1 MILGVIPA
9 RLNSTRFP
17 SKVIFPLKGKPII
30 EHVYDKALQ
39 SDLLSK
45 VIVAVDSEETKNVIN
60 CQNIMMTSDKH
71 QSGTDRVAEVANNFD
86 CDIVVNIQGDEP
98 GIDPLL
104 IDQLI
109 TLFDDPNV
117 EMASIASTDLQ
128 EDDLNN
134 DNVVKVNLDKENN
147 AISFVRN
154 NLNPNLT
161 YYRHIGIYAYR
172 KNTLNLFTSLTQ
184 SDNEKKHRLEQLRA
198 LDNNIDI
205 NVSLAKSSPIGVD
218 TEEDYLALKKIME
231 YKN

>member
-17 SKVIFPLKGKPII
+17 NKVIFPLKGKPII
-30 EHVYDKALQ
+30 EHVYYKALQ

-71 QSGTDRVAEVANNFD
+71 QSGTDRVAEVAKKFD
-86 CDIVVNIQGDEP
+86 CDVIVNIQGDEP

-109 TLFDDPNV
+109 TLFEDPSV
-117 EMASIASTDLQ
+117 EMASIASTDLK

-147 AISFVRN
+147 AISFIRN
-154 NLNPNLT
+154 NLNPDLT

-172 KNTLNLFTSLTQ
+172 KNTLNLFTSLAQ
-184 SDNEKKHRLEQLRA
+184 SDNEKNHRLEQLRA
-198 LDNNIDI
+198 LDNNIAIKLLISDFSHRSI
-205 NVSLAKSSPIGVD
+205 DVK
-218 TEEDYLALKKIME
+218 EDLKNYE
-231 YKN
+231 N